1 MKYISTRDNHPPVSA
16 ADAIKMGMV
25 PTGGL
30 FIPSYIPSLT
40 KDEIFSK
47 KYSSYQD
54 LAVWILN
61 LFLKDFKLKT
71 IKEIVSQAYCK
82 ENFPTKQITP
92 LVSLDKNTYLLIL
105 WKGPT
110 AAFKDL
116 ALQLLPYLLKQ
127 AVLKTASNKET
138 VILVAT
144 SGDTGKAALEGFK
157 DVEGVR
163 IIVFFPDQGVSK
175 IQKDQM
181 LTTGGKNTSVLA
193 VQGNFDDCQNAV
205 KELFA
210 NQNFNKLLEKNGY
223 QFSSAN
229 SINWGR
235 LLPQIVYYFA
245 AYLKLLRDNNIQED
259 EKFNI
264 AVPTGNF
271 GNILAA
277 FYAYRMGLPVNKLIC
292 ASNENNV
299 LTDFIKRGIYDIER
313 EFKKTISPSMDILIS
328 SNLERFLF
336 EITGHDSTKIKRW
349 YQQLADKKSFTVDQ
363 ETLTKIQKLFVGY
376 YAEEKEVK
384 KTIKNTYQNYN
395 YLIDPHTGVGL
406 TSLNKYRNESG
417 DLTTTILASTANPYK
432 FSPAVLHSIKKDV
445 NKKNQYLLIDKLN
458 ELTKIK
464 VHRGLADLETKKN
477 QHNKKINLKDI
488 KEEIKD
494 ILKLK

>member
-1 MKYISTRDNHPPVSA
+1 MKYISTRDNHPPVNA

-47 KYSSYQD
+47 KYSSYQN
-54 LAVWILN
+54 LAIWILN
-61 LFLKDFKLKT
+61 IFLKDFKLKT

-82 ENFPTKQITP
+82 ENFPTKHITP

-181 LTTGGKNTSVLA
+181 LTTGGKNTSVVA

-210 NQNFNKLLEKNGY
+210 NQDFNKLLKKNGY

-245 AYLKLLRDNNIQED
+245 AYLKLLRDNNIKED

-299 LTDFIKRGIYDIER
+299 LTDFIKGGTYDIER
-313 EFKKTISPSMDILIS
+313 EFKKTI
-328 SNLERFLF
+328 
-336 EITGHDSTKIKRW
+336 
-349 YQQLADKKSFTVDQ
+349 
-363 ETLTKIQKLFVGY
+363 
-376 YAEEKEVK
+376 
-384 KTIKNTYQNYN
+384 
-395 YLIDPHTGVGL
+395 
-406 TSLNKYRNESG
+406 
-417 DLTTTILASTANPYK
+417 
-432 FSPAVLHSIKKDV
+432 
-445 NKKNQYLLIDKLN
+445 
-458 ELTKIK
+458 
-464 VHRGLADLETKKN
+464 
-477 QHNKKINLKDI
+477 
-488 KEEIKD
+488 
-494 ILKLK
+494 

>member
-1 MKYISTRDNHPPVSA
+1 MNYISTRDNHSPISA
-16 ADAIKMGMV
+16 AEAIKLGMV
-25 PTGGL
+25 PEGGL
-30 FIPSYIPSLT
+30 FVPSHIPTL
-40 KDEIFSK
+40 KEEDIFAK
-47 KYSSYQD
+47 KNNSYQD

-61 LFLKDFKLKT
+61 LFLKDFKSKT
-71 IKEIVSQAYCK
+71 IKKIVNQAYCK
-82 ENFPTKQITP
+82 NNFPSKQVTP
-92 LVSLDKNTYLLIL
+92 LVRLNKYTYLLIL

-127 AVLKTASNKET
+127 AVLKTALNKEI

-157 DVEGVR
+157 DVEGIR

-181 LTTGGKNTSVLA
+181 LTTGGQNTSVVA
-193 VQGNFDDCQNAV
+193 IQGNFDDCQSAV

-210 NQNFNKLLEKNGY
+210 DQDFNKLLKINGY

-245 AYLKLLRDNNIQED
+245 AYLKLLRNNNIKKGEN
-259 EKFNI
+259 FNI

-277 FYAYRMGLPVNKLIC
+277 FYSYKMGLPVNKLIC

-299 LTDFIKRGIYDIER
+299 LTDFIKTGRYDIKR
-313 EFKKTISPSMDILIS
+313 DFKKTISPSMDILIS

-349 YQQLADKKSFTVDQ
+349 YHQLADKKSFTVDQ
-363 ETLTKIQKLFVGY
+363 KTLTKIQNLFVGY
-376 YAEEKEVK
+376 YAKEKEVK
-384 KTIKNTYQNYN
+384 KTIKNTYHYYD

-406 TSLNKYRNESG
+406 SSLNKYRNNSG
-417 DLTTTILASTANPYK
+417 DLNTTVLASTANPYK
-432 FSPAVLHSIKKDV
+432 FSKAVLHSIKKDV
-445 NKKNQYLLIDKLN
+445 NEKNQYELIDRLN
-458 ELTKIK
+458 KLTKMK
-464 VHRGLADLETKKN
+464 VHRGLADLETKKI
-477 QHNKKINLKDI
+477 QHKKKINLKDI

-494 ILKLK
+494 ILSL